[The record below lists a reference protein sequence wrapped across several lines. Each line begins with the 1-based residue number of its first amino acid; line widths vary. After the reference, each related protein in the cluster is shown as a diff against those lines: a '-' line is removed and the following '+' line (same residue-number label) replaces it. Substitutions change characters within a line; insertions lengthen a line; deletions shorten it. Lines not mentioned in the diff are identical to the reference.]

1 MKDWRNWLE
10 SLKRALSAVVSSRK
24 RVLTAATVSLLTFYI
39 LVMSS
44 YPVYSWQMIT
54 STPLYWFIAF
64 NALLLNMYKTVG
76 IFSIGVTALY
86 SVFTGIAL
94 VHALL
99 QIRSRNLDKKNLLSM
114 GPGIIATGCA
124 SCGAG
129 LLGFLGFF
137 GAISLLP
144 MNGDL
149 LKLGG
154 ITLLIFFLG
163 RSGDPEICDF
173 NPSSS

>member
-1 MKDWRNWLE
+1 MLGWRNWFD
-10 SLKRALSAVVSSRK
+10 SLKRALIAVVSSRE
-24 RVLTAATVSLLTFYI
+24 RVLAAATVSVITFYI
-39 LVMSS
+39 LVLSS

-54 STPLYWFIAF
+54 TTPLYWFVAF
-64 NALLLNMYKTVG
+64 QNLLLNMFKTVG
-76 IFSIGVTALY
+76 AFSIGVTALY
-86 SVFTGIAL
+86 SIFTGIAV
-94 VHALL
+94 VHAVL
-99 QIRSRNLDKKNLLSM
+99 QIRSQNLDKRNLLSM

-129 LLGFLGFF
+129 ILGFLGFF

-154 ITLLIFFLG
+154 IALLVFFLG
-163 RSGDPEICDF
+163 RSGDPEICKF
-173 NPSSS
+173 SPNE

>member
-1 MKDWRNWLE
+1 MWKWRSWLD
-10 SLKRALSAVVSSRK
+10 SLIRALSAVAGSRK
-24 RVLTAATVSLLTFYI
+24 RLLTAGAISVLTFYV
-39 LVMSS
+39 LVLSS

-54 STPLYWFIAF
+54 TTPFYWFMAF

-76 IFSIGVTALY
+76 MFSIGVTALY
-86 SVFTGIAL
+86 SVFTGIAV

-99 QIRSRNLDKKNLLSM
+99 QIRSHNLDKRNILSM

-129 LLGFLGFF
+129 LLGFLGLL
-137 GAISLLP
+137 GAISILP

-154 ITLLIFFLG
+154 IALLVFFLG

-173 NPSSS
+173 NPDE